1 MKMGQDIVYPNNTVI
16 VEDNGLVIEE
26 FEVGANATP
35 AKMLPGNWVIYDT
48 LEGDIKEAGAKA
60 HGVIG
65 LLMEKP
71 EGALTDPYA
80 VGDQTRVIT
89 GGNGKVLV
97 RRAASAG
104 NIVPG
109 TALVAAAD
117 GQTTLQAVGG
127 AGTQG
132 DVVAVGAVIL
142 ADSTAIAN
150 VVAQIQKSN
159 EPMAAT

>member
-1 MKMGQDIVYPNNTVI
+1 MGKDIVYPNNTVI

-48 LEGDIKEAGAKA
+48 VAGDIKEAGAKA

-71 EGALTDPYA
+71 DGALTDSYA
-80 VGDQTRVIT
+80 VGNQARVIT
-89 GGNGKVLV
+89 GGNGKVMV

-109 TALVAAAD
+109 TALVTAAD

-127 AGTQG
+127 AGMQG

>member
-1 MKMGQDIVYPNNTVI
+1 MSMGQDIVYPNNTII
-16 VEDNGLVIEE
+16 VEDNGLIIEE

-48 LEGDIKEAGAKA
+48 LAGDIKEAGAKA

-71 EGALTDPYA
+71 NGALTDNYA
-80 VGDQTRVIT
+80 VGNQARVIT
-89 GGNGKVLV
+89 GGNGKAMV

-104 NIVPG
+104 NIVTG
-109 TALVAAAD
+109 TALVTAAD

>member
-1 MKMGQDIVYPNNTVI
+1 
-16 VEDNGLVIEE
+16 
-26 FEVGANATP
+26 
-35 AKMLPGNWVIYDT
+35 
-48 LEGDIKEAGAKA
+48 
-60 HGVIG
+60 
-65 LLMEKP
+65 MEKP
-71 EGALTDPYA
+71 DGALTDAYA
-80 VGDQTRVIT
+80 VGDQARVIT
-89 GGNGKVLV
+89 GGNGKVMV

-104 NIVPG
+104 SIVPG
-109 TALVAAAD
+109 TALVTAAD